1 MNGIGKIKSKILK
14 KLVESYAS
22 ENKSEVKDIV
32 KTLKSNK
39 DFKELY
45 LFYEE
50 IENKYIEDKEIAKL
64 YVEELNKVLKEKFN
78 NVLEFCGKL
87 EEKLSGIESDEHEL
101 YNTIDQLCENDSLS
115 NIDKKV
121 IAKRKLVEHLT
132 KKKNVKEEQSGIF
145 VPNEKLLHTVLV
157 NDFNAVYNNTLTNEQ
172 KEELKGIL
180 SLTNEE
186 LQSKTSELKESIL
199 SKIDSILTES
209 TDDDMK
215 TKLTNVKDEVNNK
228 GASRINYFRLVE
240 LKNGLD

>member
-78 NVLEFCGKL
+78 NVSDFCIKL
-87 EEKLSGIESDEHEL
+87 EEKLNGVESEEYEL

-132 KKKNVKEEQSGIF
+132 KKKDVKEEQGGVF

-157 NDFNAVYNNTLTNEQ
+157 NDFNTVYNNTLTNEQ

>member
-157 NDFNAVYNNTLTNEQ
+157 NDFNTVYNNTLTNEQ